1 MSTAEELFG
10 SDESTELTPLAECAA
25 FVNDGQTHDVIDSVT
40 RQFYAETVIRDGGSQ
55 EAMQYLTE
63 SPVPRVMIVDIG
75 DSPSPL
81 TAMLSLTAAFT
92 EDTRLIGIGSLNDI
106 NLYREMI
113 GAGISDYLVKPIT
126 EKSLFGALQQLE
138 EPDEE
143 IEAPVIDPDATQKI
157 VVIGSRGGCG
167 ASTVALNIAW
177 SMAEEKQHTTA
188 LVDLDLE
195 YGTIALSLDLEPTR
209 GLREALENPSR
220 IDSLFISS
228 ATAKLTEKLSVMATE
243 ENVSQEI
250 LFDPA
255 ATGALFDALGREH
268 ECIVVDMPRAAPGL
282 RQGVFDAATQIVVVT
297 ELTLSGLR
305 DSIRML
311 ANIDEMSPN
320 TPIKVIANRTG
331 SATQA
336 MQLGDFQKALGRK
349 VDFQLAEDHKAFNLA
364 SNTGKPLVQVD
375 ARCKASKVLQRATT
389 VLDGA
394 KDSALGDGAK
404 KKSWRDWLGRK

>member
-1 MSTAEELFG
+1 MSTAEDLFA
-10 SDESTELTPLAECAA
+10 SESTELTPLAECAA
-25 FVNDGQTHDVIDSVT
+25 FVSDGQTHDVIDAVT
-40 RQFYAETVIRDGGSQ
+40 RQFYAETVIRDGGST

-63 SPVPRVMIVDIG
+63 APVPRVLIVDIG

-92 EDTRLIGIGSLNDI
+92 EDTRLVGIGSMNDI

-126 EKSLFGALQQLE
+126 EKALMAVLQQIE

-143 IEAPVIDPDATQKI
+143 EEAPAADPDSIQKI
-157 VVIGSRGGCG
+157 VVVGTRGGCG
-167 ASTVALNIAW
+167 ASTVALNLAW
-177 SMAEEKQHTTA
+177 GMAEQKQHRTA

-195 YGTIALSLDLEPTR
+195 FGTIALSLDLEPTR

-243 ENVSQEI
+243 ETMGHEV

-255 ATGALFDALGREH
+255 ATSALFDALGREND
-268 ECIVVDMPRAAPGL
+268 CIVVDLPRSSAGVRP
-282 RQGVFDAATQIVVVT
+282 GVFEAATEVVLVT

-305 DSIRML
+305 DSIRVL
-311 ANIDEMSPN
+311 AGIEEFAPS
-320 TPIKVIANRTG
+320 TPVKVIANRTG
-331 SATQA
+331 GAAQG
-336 MQLGDFQKALGRK
+336 MQLADFQKALGRK
-349 VDFQLAEDHKAFNLA
+349 VDFQVAEDRKAFNLA
-364 SNTGKPLVQVD
+364 SNTGKPLIQVD
-375 ARCKASKVLQRATT
+375 GRCKASKTLAKAVDILNGDKQKKA
-389 VLDGA
+389 GA
-394 KDSALGDGAK
+394 A
-404 KKSWRDWLGRK
+404 KKSWRDWLKKK

>member
-1 MSTAEELFG
+1 MSTAEDLFA
-10 SDESTELTPLAECAA
+10 SQDAELTPLAECAA

-40 RQFYAETVIRDGGSQ
+40 RQFYAETVIRDGGSN

-63 SPVPRVMIVDIG
+63 APMPRVLIVDIS

-92 EDTRLIGIGSLNDI
+92 DDTRLVGVGSMNDI

-126 EKSLFGALQQLE
+126 EKSLIAVLQQIE
-138 EPDEE
+138 EPEEE
-143 IEAPVIDPDATQKI
+143 IEAPAPAVDEIQKI
-157 VVIGSRGGCG
+157 VVVGSRGGCG
-167 ASTVALNIAW
+167 ASTIATNLAW
-177 SMAEEKQHTTA
+177 SMAERRNQRTA

-195 YGTIALSLDLEPTR
+195 FGTIALSLDLEPTR

-243 ENVSQEI
+243 ETISHD
-250 LFDPA
+250 LMFDPA
-255 ATGALFDALGREH
+255 ATGALFDALSREH
-268 ECIVVDMPRAAPGL
+268 DCIVVDLPRTAVGM
-282 RQGVFDAATQIVVVT
+282 RQGVFQVATQIVLVT

-305 DSIRML
+305 DSIRAL
-311 ANIDEMSPN
+311 SGIEEVAPN
-320 TPIKVIANRTG
+320 TSIKVIANRMG
-331 SATQA
+331 GAGQA

-349 VDFQLAEDHKAFNLA
+349 VDFQLSEDKKAFNLA

-375 ARCKASKVLQRATT
+375 SRGKASKTLMRTADI
-389 VLDGA
+389 LDGSKSTKA
-394 KDSALGDGAK
+394 GTA
-404 KKSWRDWLGRK
+404 KKSWRDWLKRK

>member
-1 MSTAEELFG
+1 
-10 SDESTELTPLAECAA
+10 
-25 FVNDGQTHDVIDSVT
+25 
-40 RQFYAETVIRDGGSQ
+40 
-55 EAMQYLTE
+55 MQYLTE

-92 EDTRLIGIGSLNDI
+92 EDTRLIGIGSMNDI

-126 EKSLFGALQQLE
+126 EKALFSTLQQLE
-138 EPDEE
+138 EPEDEV
-143 IEAPVIDPDATQKI
+143 EAPVADPDATQKI

-177 SMAEEKQHTTA
+177 SMAEEKQHKTA

-228 ATAKLTEKLSVMATE
+228 ATAKLTENLSVMATE
-243 ENVSQEI
+243 ENVSHDI

-282 RQGVFDAATQIVVVT
+282 RQGVFEAATQIVVVT

-305 DSIRML
+305 DSIRTL
-311 ANIDEMSPN
+311 ANIEELSPN
-320 TPIKVIANRTG
+320 TPIKVVANRTG
-331 SATQA
+331 SSTQG
-336 MQLGDFQKALGRK
+336 MQIGDFQKALGRK

-364 SNTGKPLVQVD
+364 ANTGKPLVQVD
-375 ARCKASKVLQRATT
+375 ARCKASKTLKRAVT
-389 VLDGA
+389 VLDGSKEKA
-394 KDSALGDGAK
+394 AGEA
-404 KKSWRDWLGRK
+404 KKSWRDWLKRK